1 MNPIAIGY
9 AIQLLTQLPVLIM
22 AGQEVLGLITKGA
35 DALKDMQLTGRD
47 PTDAEWQELND
58 SIEALGQRLHADSK

>member
-22 AGQEVLGLITKGA
+22 AGQEVVGLITKGTE
-35 DALKDMQLTGRD
+35 ALKDMQATGRD
-47 PTDAEWQELND
+47 PTDAEWKELND
-58 SIEALGQRLHADSK
+58 SIAALGQRLHAD

>member
-22 AGQEVLGLITKGA
+22 AGQEVIGLINKGTQ
-35 DALKDMQLTGRD
+35 ALEDMQATGRD
-47 PTDAEWQELND
+47 PTDAEWKELND
-58 SIEALGQRLHADSK
+58 SIAALGQRLHAE

>member
-22 AGQEVLGLITKGA
+22 AGQEVVGLITKGTK
-35 DALKDMQLTGRD
+35 ALEDMQATGRD
-47 PTDAEWQELND
+47 PSDEEWKELND
-58 SIEALGQRLHADSK
+58 SIAALGQRLHAE